1 MSREKIKVPR
11 TVYDELVAF
20 RREVHFTLDHTE
32 TIQKAEDMGYLNAAA
47 WIRQNENAYKIGFS
61 WGFEPYGDDPKGTLR
76 TVPAAETP
84 VRKKTADRPIQTME
98 PRDSKKSTRAEKS
111 GGFFSGIKKWLK
123 KHF

>member
-32 TIQKAEDMGYLNAAA
+32 TIRKAEDMGYLNAAA

-61 WGFEPYGDDPKGTLR
+61 WGFEPSGDDFTGAPRTL
-76 TVPAAETP
+76 PAAETP
-84 VRKKTADRPIQTME
+84 VKKKTAERPIQTME
-98 PRDSKKSTRAEKS
+98 PRESKKTARAEKS
-111 GGFFSGIKKWLK
+111 GGVFSGLKKWWK